1 MASKG
6 SGNGSRRPRRGRR
19 SSSVKEDA
27 HARELRALTSQ
38 MSRLVALSAAR
49 MPTLDHPTFVSS
61 RKCIKGYTYTSLDVR
76 PTKTEKGHSFGQR
89 LSIPVPISEF
99 PKKKVSCV
107 QLRLNPSPSFDSTVW
122 VALRKLPPSYT
133 LSSEN
138 VFKLFTDGSAAV
150 LMYQHVPNG
159 IQRDNKII
167 YYLASVGTEIGDMG
181 DYAIIVYSKDDTLE
195 ADEMVIHVDVEHQRL
210 PSATS
215 LPV

>member
-19 SSSVKEDA
+19 SFPIKEDA
-27 HARELRALTSQ
+27 HARELRAVTAQLN
-38 MSRLVALSAAR
+38 RLVALTAAR

-61 RKCIKGYTYTSLDVR
+61 RKCAKGYTYTSLDVR

-89 LSIPVPISEF
+89 LNLPVPVSEF

-107 QLRLNPSPSFDSTVW
+107 QLRLNPSPTFDSTVW
-122 VALRKLPPSYT
+122 VTLRKLPPGYS
-133 LSSEN
+133 LASES
-138 VFKLFTDGSAAV
+138 VFKLFTDGLSAV

-167 YYLASVGTEIGDMG
+167 YDLSPVGTEIGDMSE
-181 DYAIIVYSKDDTLE
+181 YAIIVYSKDDTLE
-195 ADEMVIHVDVEHQRL
+195 DDEMLIHVDVEHQRI
-210 PSATS
+210 PSATA
-215 LPV
+215 LPI